1 MMRKLLIAG
10 LCLSILFSCQAGD
23 DKSAQAAKEKPLV
36 VAMDL
41 SFPPFEGIDA
51 EGKPYGISVD
61 MAKDLAA
68 SLGRDVEIVNVKW
81 DGLIPG
87 LRSGQY
93 DAVISS
99 MSVTPERQAV
109 VDFSDPYGEM
119 GIDFLARK
127 DFVFTEPSVLNTP
140 DVRIAV
146 RKGTIGETLA
156 MDQFPKARIVSLNDF
171 ESAVLEVLQNKADVA
186 LADPL
191 TVYEYQ
197 KKYSEQLAAYYR
209 SMSVVPLAIAVKK
222 TDDKEFLNKVNEFVK
237 KYVTEGK
244 LKAVTDKYLSDV
256 KEEFAKQNQPFFI
269 Y

>member
-1 MMRKLLIAG
+1 MRKLLVLG
-10 LCLSILFSCQAGD
+10 LCLSVLFSCKSGTN
-23 DKSAQAAKEKPLV
+23 KSAAQEQSKPLI

-41 SFPPFEGIDA
+41 SFPPFEGID
-51 EGKPYGISVD
+51 EQGNPYGISVD
-61 MAKDLAA
+61 MAKDLGA
-68 SLGRDVEIVNVKW
+68 SLGRPVEIMNVKW

-99 MSVTPERQAV
+99 MSITPERQAV
-109 VDFSDPYGEM
+109 IDFSEPYGEM
-119 GIDFLARK
+119 GIDFLVRK
-127 DFVFTEPSVLNTP
+127 DFTFTEPAALNNP
-140 DVRIAV
+140 NVRIAV

-156 MDQFPKARIVSLNDF
+156 MNEFAKAKIVSLNDF

-191 TVYEYQ
+191 TVFEYQ
-197 KKYSEQLAAYYR
+197 KKYADQLAAYYR
-209 SMSVVPLAIAVKK
+209 SMSMLPLAIAVKK
-222 TDDKEFLNKVNEFVK
+222 TDDKEFLNQVNDFVK

-244 LKAVTDKYLSDV
+244 LKAVTDKYLSDI
-256 KEEFAKQNQPFFI
+256 KQEFAKQNQPFFI